1 MCENIEISDVLLD
14 IYWYQKELKSASSI
28 EDKKILLDNIK
39 KAEELLM
46 KLKQEARISN

>member
-14 IYWYQKELKSASSI
+14 IYWYQKELESTSSL
-28 EDKKILLDNIK
+28 EDKKIILDNIK

-46 KLKQEARISN
+46 KLKQEACISN

>member
-14 IYWYQKELKSASSI
+14 IYWYQKELESASSL
-28 EDKKILLDNIK
+28 EDKKIILDNIK

-46 KLKQEARISN
+46 KLKHDECILN

>member
-39 KAEELLM
+39 KAEGLLM
-46 KLKQEARISN
+46 KLKQEACISN

>member
-46 KLKQEARISN
+46 KLKQEACISN